1 MNLNSDLIDKT
12 LLENEI
18 RNVKYKYSKRDT
30 LFLNEDNEKIR
41 IKREVSGITNAAA
54 NNTIFN
60 INYTSHN
67 LNTGEEFFSSDL
79 PNETSEKEIL
89 KFSNKF
95 FKNIIKTKR
104 DSRVRV
110 YYGSSYNKFFYYN
123 HKLEEGDQKP
133 GQVNHVIYYAV
144 ERQEITTSISDTS
157 NKNFYKLLGIAAN
170 KARIYF
176 SNRTTM
182 AALTNYHYVLSR
194 KKRDFRDYFNNNTIF
209 TEIDATYPFKPIS
222 YGPSGPGLVEE
233 TIGLRGSYK
242 NSFKFN
248 YPSQGAVVPDHVD
261 KNLNGIYSYGAG
273 YRYNKLLNINKPTF
287 TGWTHNHN
295 GELITTHTGR
305 IDSHWIVGENQQ
317 FMFGSDFQIDNSEDY
332 KVALLDI
339 RKQDLR
345 FIENWQTF
353 KNINNYF
360 GIISNKKILNIL
372 NPFTNNTRVQKILYN
387 YSNIENK
394 HYNCGRYA
402 KSWGRNENH
411 GSATRPNWVWTY
423 YWDEIDYYS
432 EDKYNYGMHCGYALE
447 KTINKSDN
455 LGITILSKSKLPIS
469 IIKKNN
475 NHAFL
480 NTNYKLQKGYSP
492 TDTSSL
498 QNLVIP
504 EDFSIKNSMIIH

>member
-30 LFLNEDNEKIR
+30 LYLNDDNEQIR
-41 IKREVSGITNAAA
+41 IKREVSDITNAAA

-60 INYTSHN
+60 INYTCHN
-67 LNTGEEFFSSDL
+67 LNTGEEFYNNNLS
-79 PNETSEKEIL
+79 NETSEKEIL

-104 DSRVRV
+104 DSRGV
-110 YYGSSYNKFFYYN
+110 YGSSYNKFFYYN
-123 HKLEEGDQKP
+123 CQLHEGDQKP
-133 GQVNHVIYYAV
+133 EYINHVTHYPDI
-144 ERQEITTSISDTS
+144 ERRNVIRTPISDTS
-157 NKNFYKLLGIAAN
+157 NKNFYKLLGIAAS

-176 SNRTTM
+176 NSRQ
-182 AALTNYHYVLSR
+182 ALTNYHYVLSR
-194 KKRDFRDYFNNNTIF
+194 KKRDFRDYFNDNNDIF
-209 TEIDATYPFKPIS
+209 TKIDATYPFKPIS
-222 YGPSGPGLVEE
+222 YGPTDPGLVGE
-233 TIGLRGSYK
+233 TIGLKGSYK
-242 NSFKFN
+242 DSFKFN
-248 YPSQGAVVPDHVD
+248 YPSQGASVPDHVD

-273 YRYNKLLNINKPTF
+273 YRYNKLLNIDKPTF
-287 TGWTHNHN
+287 TGWTHAHN
-295 GELITTHTGR
+295 DELITTHSGN
-305 IDSHWIVGENQQ
+305 INSHWIVGENQQ
-317 FMFGSDFQIDNSEDY
+317 FMFGSDFDINNDENI
-332 KVALLDI
+332 KAALLDI

-353 KNINNYF
+353 NDKNNYF
-360 GIISNKKILNIL
+360 GIMTYKKLLNIH
-372 NPFTNNTRVQKILYN
+372 NPFIYVTRVQKILYN

-402 KSWGRNENH
+402 KSWGRNENV
-411 GSATRPNWVWTY
+411 GSATQPNWVWKY

-432 EDKYNYGMHCGYALE
+432 EDKYNYGMHCGYALD
-447 KTINKSDN
+447 KTINESDN

-492 TDTSSL
+492 TDTSNL

-504 EDFSIKNSMIIH
+504 EDFSIKNSMIIQ

>member
-30 LFLNEDNEKIR
+30 LYLNDDNERIR
-41 IKREVSGITNAAA
+41 IKRKFSDITNADE
-54 NNTIFN
+54 NEKIFN
-60 INYTSHN
+60 IDYKSHN
-67 LNTGEEFFSSDL
+67 LNTGEEFHSSNSNST
-79 PNETSEKEIL
+79 NETSEKEIL
-89 KFSNKF
+89 RFSNKF
-95 FKNIIKTKR
+95 FKNIIKPKR
-104 DSRVRV
+104 NSQV
-110 YYGSSYNKFFYYN
+110 YGSSYNKFFSYEYI
-123 HKLEEGDQKP
+123 LQEGDQKP
-133 GQVNHVIYYAV
+133 GYCNHVTTYPDI
-144 ERQEITTSISDTS
+144 EDRQMSTSISDTS
-157 NKNFYKLLGIAAN
+157 NKNFYKLLGIAAD

-176 SNRTTM
+176 SYSRM
-182 AALTNYHYVLSR
+182 ALTDYHYVLSR

-222 YGPSGPGLVEE
+222 YCLPDPGLVGE
-233 TIGLRGSYK
+233 TIGLMGSYK
-242 NSFKFN
+242 DSFKFN
-248 YPSQGAVVPDHVD
+248 YPSQGASVPDHVD
-261 KNLNGIYSYGAG
+261 KNLHGVYSYGAG
-273 YRYNKLLNINKPTF
+273 YRYNKLLNIDKPTF
-287 TGWTHNHN
+287 TGWTHVHN
-295 GELITTHTGR
+295 GELITTHSGN
-305 IDSHWIVGENQQ
+305 INSHWIVGENQQ
-317 FMFGSDFQIDNSEDY
+317 FMFGSDFDINNDENI
-332 KVALLDI
+332 KAALLDI

-345 FIENWQTF
+345 FIENWHTF
-353 KNINNYF
+353 NDKNNYF
-360 GIISNKKILNIL
+360 GIMTYKKLLNIY
-372 NPFTNNTRVQKILYN
+372 NPFLTGTRVQKILYN

-402 KSWGRNENH
+402 KSWGRYEND
-411 GSATRPNWVWTY
+411 GSATQPYWVWKY

-447 KTINKSDN
+447 KTINESDN

-504 EDFSIKNSMIIH
+504 EDFSIKNSMIIR